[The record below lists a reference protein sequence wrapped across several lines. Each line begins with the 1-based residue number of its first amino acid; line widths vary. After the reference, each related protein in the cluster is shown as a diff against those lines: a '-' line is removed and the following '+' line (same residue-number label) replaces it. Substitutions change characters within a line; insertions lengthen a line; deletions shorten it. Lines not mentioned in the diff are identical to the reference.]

1 METHI
6 GQIVEGTSDPKGA
19 RLYLIISGPIDQI
32 VECVAQVEERA
43 TDECSVVVQYE
54 NTTAKKGTQNG
65 SCFFDVRRVLTLPV
79 SQLTET
85 TFSPSDE
92 AVDTVLRGIVKHS
105 VTRYYKA
112 RHAKPH
118 NLPFRAGDRVAYAGR
133 VFDEREMLSLTDAT
147 LDFWLTAGRFT
158 ESFERSF
165 AEKLGVRFSALV
177 NSGSSANLLAFSS
190 LTSPLLGADRITAGD
205 EVITVAAGFPTTVTP
220 IIQNNCVPVFID
232 ATVEDGTY
240 NIDVSKLE
248 EALSGRTR
256 AVMVAHTLGNPIDLS
271 VITDFCA
278 KHDLWLVEDNCDA
291 LGSRYKGQLTGTFG
305 DLATSSFYPPHHM
318 TMGEGGAV
326 YSKSLKLKRIVES
339 FRDWGRDCWCAAGK
353 DNTCGKRFA
362 HKLGTL
368 PEGYDHKYIYRHL
381 GYNLKASDMQAAI
394 GCAQLEKLDSFVEAR
409 RRNWQMLRQ
418 GLSELK
424 HLFVLP
430 EATPYAEPSWFGF
443 ALTVRDDAGFSRND
457 IVQHLEAKNIQTR
470 MLFAGNVLRHPLFD
484 DLRASGRGYKVIGE
498 LENSDRI
505 LRSTFWLGV
514 YPGLSIGAV
523 DFVLQTV
530 REYATGSARKV

>member
-1 METHI
+1 MQINI
-6 GQIVEGTSDPKGA
+6 GQIVEWVSDPKEG
-19 RLYLIISGPIDQI
+19 RWYLTVSAPEDEI
-32 VECVAQVEERA
+32 VECLAQVDEGA
-43 TDECSVVVQYE
+43 TDACSVAVQYSDS
-54 NTTAKKGTQNG
+54 TATNDAESR

-79 SQLTET
+79 SQMTQT
-85 TFSPSDE
+85 TVSPLSE
-92 AVDTVLRGIVKHS
+92 AVDVILRAIVKHS

-118 NLPFRAGDRVAYAGR
+118 NQPFRAGDRVPYAGR

-190 LTSPLLGADRITAGD
+190 LTSPLLGADRIVAGD

-220 IIQNNCVPVFID
+220 IIQNNCVPVFLD

-240 NIDVSKLE
+240 NIDVSKLA
-248 EALSGRTR
+248 EAVSDRTR

-271 VITDFCA
+271 AVTEFCA

-353 DNTCGKRFA
+353 DNTCGKRFS

-394 GCAQLEKLDSFVEAR
+394 GCVQLEKLDGFVEAR
-409 RRNWQMLRQ
+409 RRNWLMLRE
-418 GLSELK
+418 GLNELK

-430 EATPYAEPSWFGF
+430 EATTHAEPSWFGF

-457 IVQHLEAKNIQTR
+457 IVQYLESNNIQTR
-470 MLFAGNVLRHPLFD
+470 MLFAGNILRHPLFD
-484 DLRASGRGYKVIGE
+484 DLRASGRGYRSVGE

-514 YPGLSIGAV
+514 YPGLSIGAI
-523 DFVLQTV
+523 DFVLQTIRDYV
-530 REYATGSARKV
+530 TGSAR